1 MSRDPDPYKHYAE
14 RAVIEDLE
22 HVDEMK
28 AEIASLKR
36 ENERLTNELAQYRIV
51 AADLTE
57 RITNPTA

>member
-1 MSRDPDPYKHYAE
+1 MSRDPDPYKHHAE

-22 HVDEMK
+22 HVDE
-28 AEIASLKR
+28 LKR
-36 ENERLTNELAQYRIV
+36 EIANLRAENQRLTNELAQYRIV